1 MNFAIIAA
9 GEGSRLQQEGV
20 ATPKPLVSL
29 NGRPMIGRLI
39 DIFVNCGAECI
50 SVIVNEQM
58 TEVREYLENLSVTL
72 PVELRLVVKSTP
84 SSMHSFYEVSSVLP
98 EGRFIL
104 TTVDTIFRENDFR
117 RYVEAFEREGEDV
130 DGLMA
135 VTSYIDDEK
144 PLYVDVD
151 SQMHI
156 TAFNDT
162 PSAHAKYISGGIYG
176 LDHTAVGV
184 LQKCI
189 DGGVSRMRNFQRE
202 LVADGLNLHAYDM
215 GKIIDVDHQSDI
227 EKAIALIN
235 G

>member
-20 ATPKPLVSL
+20 ATPKPLVEL
-29 NGRPMIGRLI
+29 NGQPMIGRLI

-50 SVIVNEQM
+50 SVIVNEEM
-58 TEVREYLENLSVTL
+58 TEVRKYLEDLALEL

-84 SSMHSFYEVSSVLP
+84 SSMHSFYEVSRVLP

-104 TTVDTIFRENDFR
+104 TTVDTIFHEDDFR
-117 RYVEAFEREGEDV
+117 KYVEAFETEPEEV

-144 PLYVDVD
+144 PLYVDVNAD
-151 SQMHI
+151 MRI

-162 PSAHAKYISGGIYG
+162 PSENAKYISGGIYG
-176 LDHTAVGV
+176 LDHSAIDV
-184 LQKCI
+184 LNRCI
-189 DGGVSRMRNFQRE
+189 NTGVSRMRNFQRA
-202 LVADGLNLHAYDM
+202 LVAEGLNLHAWDM

-227 EKAIALIN
+227 EKAQQLIN
-235 G
+235 R

>member
-1 MNFAIIAA
+1 
-9 GEGSRLQQEGV
+9 
-20 ATPKPLVSL
+20 
-29 NGRPMIGRLI
+29 MIGRLI

-58 TEVREYLENLSVTL
+58 TQVREYLEDLATRL

-104 TTVDTIFRENDFR
+104 TTVDTIFHEDDFR
-117 RYVEAFEREGEDV
+117 RYVDAFAGEGADV

-151 SQMHI
+151 SQMRI

-162 PSAHAKYISGGIYG
+162 PSPEAKYISGGIYG
-176 LDHTAVGV
+176 LDRTAIGV

-189 DGGVSRMRNFQRE
+189 DGGVSRMRNFQRA
-202 LVADGLNLHAYDM
+202 LVAAGFNLRAYDM

-227 EKAIALIN
+227 EKAITLIN
-235 G
+235 R